1 MTSLIKDY
9 NDNGPSV
16 LSHYL
21 QQDGGGGDVG
31 HDDDDTAI
39 YTEIDQ
45 PERKVV
51 HYSLLGTVIIISC
64 SRPIDLYEH
73 RGQNTLS

>member
-9 NDNGPSV
+9 NDTGPSV

-21 QQDGGGGDVG
+21 QQDGDGGDVG
-31 HDDDDTAI
+31 HDDDDDDTAI

-51 HYSLLGTVIIISC
+51 HY
-64 SRPIDLYEH
+64 
-73 RGQNTLS
+73 Q